1 MFGNQFDYV
10 DNGYMETENKTAD
23 NSITLDQ
30 LTEVLDSGAILKAR
44 NLLNS
49 LYPSEIADVIEGV
62 PRNRRDLL
70 WRLVD
75 NNNKGETLAELTEEV
90 RINLLD
96 ELIDKDG
103 PEGLVEIAKKLDTD
117 DLADIIKSLPRHL
130 TKQTVKSLDRQN
142 QERLRRVL
150 SFPDDTAGGLMN
162 TDTISIRRNITIDV
176 LLKYLRKLKS
186 LPEQTDRIFVTDKMD
201 KYYGFVSVNDLLVA
215 DPAKIVSEIMTEDKE
230 VILSD
235 TNQHEVARKFENADL
250 VSAAVVD
257 HEGILLGR
265 ITIDDVVDV
274 IREEADESV
283 LNMAGLKKDDDI
295 FAPIIQSTK
304 RRVLWL
310 GANLITA
317 LLAAASIG
325 LFEATIEKIVA
336 LAILMPIVASMGG
349 IAGSQSLALVIRAQ
363 ALDQIGYT
371 NSKSLILKESAI
383 GFLNG
388 LLWSSVVALL
398 TYLWFGRV
406 DLGLVIAAAL
416 MINLVIGAVSGVGL
430 PLILTK
436 LNIDPAL
443 AGGVILT
450 TITDVVGFISLL
462 GIATLMI

>member
-1 MFGNQFDYV
+1 MDI
-10 DNGYMETENKTAD
+10 ENKTAD

-30 LTEVLDSGAILKAR
+30 LTEVLDSGAILKAK

-49 LYPSEIADVIEGV
+49 LYPSEIADVIEGM
-62 PRNRRDLL
+62 PRNRRDLI
-70 WRLVD
+70 WKLVD
-75 NNNKGETLAELTEEV
+75 NNNKGETLAEMTEEV
-90 RINLLD
+90 RVNLLD

-103 PEGLVEIAKKLDTD
+103 PEGLVKIAEKLDTD
-117 DLADIIKSLPRHL
+117 DLADIIQSLPKHL
-130 TKQTVKSLDRQN
+130 TKKTIKSLDRQN
-142 QERLRRVL
+142 QERLQKVL

-162 TDTISIRRNITIDV
+162 TDTINVRHNITVDV
-176 LLKYLRKLKS
+176 LLKYLRRLKS
-186 LPEQTDRIFVTDKMD
+186 LPEQTDRIFITDKMN
-201 KYYGFVSVNDLLVA
+201 KYYGFVSINDLLVA
-215 DPAKIVSEIMTEDKE
+215 DPSKIVSTIMTEDKDG
-230 VILSD
+230 ILSD
-235 TNQHEVARKFENADL
+235 TNQHEVARTFENADL
-250 VSAAVVD
+250 VSAAVID

-304 RRVLWL
+304 RRTLWL

-325 LFEATIEKIVA
+325 IFEATIEKVVA

-363 ALDQIGYT
+363 ALDQIGYS
-371 NSKSLILKESAI
+371 NSKSLIIKESAI
-383 GFLNG
+383 GLLNG
-388 LLWSSVVALL
+388 ILWSSVVAFL
-398 TYLWFGRV
+398 TYLWFGRI
-406 DLGLVIAAAL
+406 DLGFIIAAAL
-416 MINLVIGAVSGVGL
+416 MINLIIGAISGVSL

-450 TITDVVGFISLL
+450 TITDVIGFISLL
-462 GIATLMI
+462 GIATLMV

>member
-1 MFGNQFDYV
+1 M
-10 DNGYMETENKTAD
+10 ENKTTD

-30 LTEVLDSGAILKAR
+30 LTEVLDSGAILKAK

-49 LYPSEIADVIEGV
+49 LYPSEIADVIEGM
-62 PRNRRDLL
+62 PRNRRDLI
-70 WRLVD
+70 WKLV
-75 NNNKGETLAELTEEV
+75 NNDNKGETLAEMTEEV
-90 RINLLD
+90 RVNLLD

-103 PEGLVEIAKKLDTD
+103 PEGLVKIAEKLDTD
-117 DLADIIKSLPRHL
+117 DLADIIQSLPKHL
-130 TKQTVKSLDRQN
+130 TKKTIKSLDRQN
-142 QERLRRVL
+142 QERLQKVL

-162 TDTISIRRNITIDV
+162 TDTINVRRNITVDV
-176 LLKYLRKLKS
+176 LLKYLRRLKS
-186 LPEQTDRIFVTDKMD
+186 LPEQTDRIFITDKMN
-201 KYYGFVSVNDLLVA
+201 KYYGFVSINDLLVA
-215 DPAKIVSEIMTEDKE
+215 DPSKIVSDIMTEDKDG
-230 VILSD
+230 ILSD
-235 TNQHEVARKFENADL
+235 TNQHEVARTFENADL
-250 VSAAVVD
+250 VSAAVID

-304 RRVLWL
+304 RRTLWL

-325 LFEATIEKIVA
+325 IFEATIEKVVA

-363 ALDQIGYT
+363 ALDQIGYS
-371 NSKSLILKESAI
+371 NSKSLIIKESAI
-383 GFLNG
+383 GLLNG
-388 LLWSSVVALL
+388 ILWSSVVAFL
-398 TYLWFGRV
+398 TYLWFGRI
-406 DLGLVIAAAL
+406 DLGFIIAAAL
-416 MINLVIGAVSGVGL
+416 MINLIIGAISGVSL

-450 TITDVVGFISLL
+450 TITDVIGFISLL
-462 GIATLMI
+462 GIATLMV

>member
-1 MFGNQFDYV
+1 MDI
-10 DNGYMETENKTAD
+10 ENKTAD

-30 LTEVLDSGAILKAR
+30 LTEVLDSGAILKAK

-49 LYPSEIADVIEGV
+49 LYPSEIADVIEGM
-62 PRNRRDLL
+62 PRNRRDLI
-70 WRLVD
+70 WKLV
-75 NNNKGETLAELTEEV
+75 NNDNKGETLAEMTEEV
-90 RINLLD
+90 RVNLLD

-103 PEGLVEIAKKLDTD
+103 PEGLVKIAEKLDTD
-117 DLADIIKSLPRHL
+117 DLADIIQSLPKHL
-130 TKQTVKSLDRQN
+130 TKKTIKSLDRQN
-142 QERLRRVL
+142 QERLQKVL

-162 TDTISIRRNITIDV
+162 TDTINVRRNITVDV
-176 LLKYLRKLKS
+176 LLEYLRRLKS
-186 LPEQTDRIFVTDKMD
+186 LPEQTDRVFITDKMN
-201 KYYGFVSVNDLLVA
+201 KYYGFVSINDLLVA
-215 DPAKIVSEIMTEDKE
+215 DPSKIVSTIMTEDKDG
-230 VILSD
+230 ILSD
-235 TNQHEVARKFENADL
+235 TNQHEVARTFENADL
-250 VSAAVVD
+250 VSAAVID

-304 RRVLWL
+304 RRTLWL

-325 LFEATIEKIVA
+325 IFEATIEKVVA

-363 ALDQIGYT
+363 ALDQIGYS
-371 NSKSLILKESAI
+371 NSKSLIIKESAI
-383 GFLNG
+383 GLLNG
-388 LLWSSVVALL
+388 ILWSSVVAFL
-398 TYLWFGRV
+398 TYLWFGRI
-406 DLGLVIAAAL
+406 DLGFIIAAAL
-416 MINLVIGAVSGVGL
+416 MINLIIGAISGVSL

-450 TITDVVGFISLL
+450 TITDVIGFISLL
-462 GIATLMI
+462 GIATLMV